1 MVILVK
7 EYKHVFSRSTIGQFE
22 DRLLDFDNMVNK
34 LAKDGWVAKFSNT
47 AALPSELVEMTV
59 YALLEREK

>member
-1 MVILVK
+1 MK
-7 EYKHVFSRSTIGQFE
+7 EYKHVFSRSNIGQFE
-22 DRLLDFDNMVNK
+22 DRLLEFENVVNK

-47 AALPSELVEMTV
+47 AALPSVMVEMTV

>member
-7 EYKHVFSRSTIGQFE
+7 EYKHVFSRGTISQFE
-22 DRLLDFDNMVNK
+22 DRLFDFENMVNK
-34 LAKDGWVAKFSNT
+34 LAKDGWVVKFSNT
-47 AALPSELVEMTV
+47 AALPAVMVEMTV